1 MVRDVSPLSV
11 HDVRPLNRAA
21 MLGHLRR
28 HGPTT
33 RGMLARR
40 LKLSNSAVTNVAAEL
55 LSEGVLVDRMPA
67 DGGSTR
73 LGRPSTELAID
84 ASSRH
89 VIGVQVGVGIVRA
102 GVCDLLGEVVARTEE
117 TFEVSTDPASASKAI
132 VRALRRLV
140 RRRSANDLLGI
151 GVGAPGPVDAARRVN
166 LMAINL
172 GWTDVHF
179 ADELEAAFGVP
190 TVVDHNIRA
199 MALAEARFG
208 RWKGVESLAFVY
220 VGSGVGAGLVMNG
233 EAYGGGILGVTEFGH
248 LSVAP
253 GGPLCVCGNRGCL
266 EAVAS
271 EPALAKAV
279 LAAAKGRGGARLRS
293 ALEAGEAP
301 TRALLT
307 AAAGGDPVARAI
319 VDRFVDD
326 LVSGLVS
333 LANLLNPELI
343 VVGGYLAA
351 AEDELLPL
359 IRDALQAHAFPMLR
373 SSIRVEST
381 SFGLHS
387 GIVGAATVALER
399 LFYEPQPRRASARR
413 PISRVASS

>member
-33 RGMLARR
+33 RGTLARR
-40 LKLSNSAVTNVAAEL
+40 LQLSNSAVTNVAAEL
-55 LSEGVLVDRMPA
+55 LAEGVLIDRQPV

-89 VIGVQVGVGIVRA
+89 VIGVQVGVGVIRA
-102 GVCDLLGEVVARTEE
+102 GICDLLGDVVARGED
-117 TFEVSTDPASASKAI
+117 TFDVSTDSAPASKAI
-132 VRALRRLV
+132 VGVVKRLV
-140 RRRSANDLLGI
+140 RRRNANGLLGI

-179 ADELEAAFGVP
+179 ADELEAAFELP

-279 LAAAKGRGGARLRS
+279 VAAAKARGGARLR
-293 ALEAGEAP
+293 AAIEAGEAP

-307 AAAGGDPVARAI
+307 AAAEGDRAATSI
-319 VDRFVDD
+319 VERFVDD

-343 VVGGYLAA
+343 VLGGYLAT
-351 AEDELLPL
+351 AEAELLPL

-373 SSIRVEST
+373 SSIRVEAT
-381 SFGLHS
+381 SFGLDS
-387 GIVGAATVALER
+387 GIAGAAAVALDR
-399 LFYEPQPRRASARR
+399 LFYEPQPRERNGRR
-413 PISRVASS
+413 PTTRVASR